1 MTESEPENHGTNGD
15 PVVAFATD
23 AEIALADRLR
33 HRLEQRFLARSMR
46 NDAGPT
52 EPAEAEDSF

>member
-1 MTESEPENHGTNGD
+1 MPDSEPENHPINRD

-33 HRLEQRFLARSMR
+33 YRIEQRFLARPMR
-46 NDAGPT
+46 NDAGPI
-52 EPAEAEDSF
+52 EPSEA